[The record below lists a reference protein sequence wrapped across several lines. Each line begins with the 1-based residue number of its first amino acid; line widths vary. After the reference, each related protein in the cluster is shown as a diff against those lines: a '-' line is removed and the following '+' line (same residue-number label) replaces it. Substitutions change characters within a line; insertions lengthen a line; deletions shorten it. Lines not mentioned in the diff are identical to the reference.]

1 VITVVVIILQNCTD
15 LPKVEP
21 DSYNEAYVT
30 SSDFGSEVINI
41 KVEVSDREEDEGPM
55 PATFAGIKV
64 EQEASCMSFV
74 SIPFPHIENCLLS
87 SLYICRMT
95 LQ

>member
-1 VITVVVIILQNCTD
+1 VITAVVIILQNCTD
-15 LPKVEP
+15 LPKLEP

-30 SSDFGSEVINI
+30 SSHFGSEVINI

-74 SIPFPHIENCLLS
+74 SITFPQIENCRLHH
-87 SLYICRMT
+87 ICRMI

>member
-1 VITVVVIILQNCTD
+1 MITVVVIILQNCTD

-30 SSDFGSEVINI
+30 SHFGSEVINI
-41 KVEVSDREEDEGPM
+41 KVEVSDREEEEGPL
-55 PATFAGIKV
+55 PATFSGIKV
-64 EQEASCMSFV
+64 EQEASYMSLCPYLSHRLRIV
-74 SIPFPHIENCLLS
+74 CCLHH
-87 SLYICRMT
+87 ICRII

>member
-1 VITVVVIILQNCTD
+1 MITVVVIILQNCTD

-30 SSDFGSEVINI
+30 SSHFGSEVINI
-41 KVEVSDREEDEGPM
+41 KVEVSDREENEGPM
-55 PATFAGIKV
+55 PATFAGINV
-64 EQEASCMSFV
+64 EQEASYMSLCPYL
-74 SIPFPHIENCLLS
+74 SHRSRIACCLHHVCKM
-87 SLYICRMT
+87 I

>member
-1 VITVVVIILQNCTD
+1 MITVVVIILQNSTD

-30 SSDFGSEVINI
+30 SSHFGSEIINT
-41 KVEVSDREEDEGPM
+41 KVEVSDREEEECPV

-64 EQEASCMSFV
+64 EQEAS
-74 SIPFPHIENCLLS
+74 
-87 SLYICRMT
+87 
-95 LQ
+95 